1 MPDAIAPKVRS
12 VENMVARARA
22 AAQREPGS
30 GACLTCKTVLW
41 VSFFFDGTGNNRK
54 QDFPVKHSNVAALF
68 DAHLEDEVNGIRP
81 FYYEGIGTPFEF
93 KERHEVI
100 REKFVSRSGVRHI
113 NHEKNGYKESESRI
127 NSGFGGGLEQRLEKA
142 LFQLE
147 EYIAEMR
154 SRRKVEEI
162 NLAAFGFSRGATTAR
177 AFMHWLKAHSKV
189 KDAGASLLWDG
200 IALKVRFL
208 GLFDTVESVGGA
220 GKNTRPEV
228 VKTRIPAFVEKC
240 THLVAA
246 HEMRQAFPLTVLATQ
261 RFANVVY
268 PGAHADVGGG
278 YGPADQGRVNWL
290 ARLALLQM
298 LDEARGAGLKMKSL
312 GEMRADDQRW
322 ARLYKP
328 SYDVPAAVHKAF
340 NEYQQHVAT
349 PAGPIAQVM
358 ESHCK
363 LYRAWI
369 DAGLALED
377 VAQKRKAWASD
388 YERREQ
394 LARMHSLRIDTARTA
409 AGLSGKY
416 IQRGSVP
423 PAVEHLFEHYVHD
436 SFEHFSA
443 LGNTLQY
450 DMSIADYYTNRILLN
465 PQG

>member
-1 MPDAIAPKVRS
+1 
-12 VENMVARARA
+12 
-22 AAQREPGS
+22 
-30 GACLTCKTVLW
+30 
-41 VSFFFDGTGNNRK
+41 
-54 QDFPVKHSNVAALF
+54 
-68 DAHLEDEVNGIRP
+68 LE
-81 FYYEGIGTPFEF
+81 Y
-93 KERHEVI
+93 
-100 REKFVSRSGVRHI
+100 
-113 NHEKNGYKESESRI
+113 
-127 NSGFGGGLEQRLEKA
+127 
-142 LFQLE
+142 
-147 EYIAEMR
+147 YIAEMR
-154 SRRKVEEI
+154 SQRKVEEI

-208 GLFDTVESVGGA
+208 GLFDTVESVGFP

-298 LDEARGAGLKMKSL
+298 LDEARGAGLKMMSL
-312 GEMRADDQRW
+312 GEMRAHRDW
-322 ARLYKP
+322 GKKYKP
-328 SYDVPAAVHKAF
+328 SYDVPAAAHKAF
-340 NEYQQHVAT
+340 NEYQRHVAT

-358 ESHCK
+358 ESHSS

-377 VAQKRKAWASD
+377 VSEKRKAWASD
-388 YERREQ
+388 PERRKQ
-394 LARMHSLRIDTARTA
+394 LDQMHTLRIRTARTG
-409 AGLSGKY
+409 AGLSGD

-436 SFEHFSA
+436 SFEHFVIRF
-443 LGNTLQY
+443 GRRQY
-450 DMSIADYYTNRILLN
+450 DMNIADYYTNRVLLN

>member
-68 DAHLEDEVNGIRP
+68 DAHMEDEDNGVMP

-100 REKFVSRSGVRHI
+100 RQQYVTRGGVRHVTY
-113 NHEKNGYKESESRI
+113 EKNGHKESESLI

-154 SRRKVEEI
+154 RQRKVEEI

-189 KDAGASLLWDG
+189 RDAGSSLLWDG
-200 IALKVRFL
+200 ITLKVRFL

-246 HEMRQAFPLTVLATQ
+246 HELRKAFPLTVLATQ

-312 GEMRADDQRW
+312 GEMRADQLW
-322 ARLYKP
+322 ARRYQP

-340 NEYQQHVAT
+340 NEYQRHVAT

-377 VAQKRKAWASD
+377 VSEKRKAWKSD
-388 YERREQ
+388 PERRKQ
-394 LARMHSLRIDTARTA
+394 LVRMQDLRIDTARTA
-409 AGLSGKY
+409 AGLSGEY

-436 SFEHFSA
+436 SFEHFSMI
-443 LGNTLQY
+443 GNTLQS
-450 DMSIADYYTNRILLN
+450 DLSVADYYTNRILLN

>member
-22 AAQREPGS
+22 AAQYEPGS

-41 VSFFFDGTGNNRK
+41 VSFFFDGTGNNRT

-68 DAHLEDEVNGIRP
+68 DAHMEDRDNGIRP

-93 KERHEVI
+93 RQRHETKIVP
-100 REKFVSRSGVRHI
+100 RVGVV
-113 NHEKNGYKESESRI
+113 NVNGYKESESTIRK
-127 NSGFGGGLEQRLEKA
+127 GFGGGLEQRLEKA
-142 LFQLE
+142 LFELE
-147 EYIAEMR
+147 SYITEMR
-154 SRRKVEEI
+154 SQRKVEEI

-189 KDAGASLLWDG
+189 RDAGSSLLWDG
-200 IALKVRFL
+200 ITLKVRFL

-278 YGPADQGRVNWL
+278 YGPAEQGRVNWL

-298 LDEARGAGLKMKSL
+298 LDEARGAGLKMMSL
-312 GEMRADDQRW
+312 GEMRADQRW
-322 ARLYKP
+322 AGLYKP

-340 NEYQQHVAT
+340 NEYQRHVAT
-349 PAGPIAQVM
+349 PAGPIGQVM

-377 VAQKRKAWASD
+377 VSEKRKAWKSD
-388 YERREQ
+388 SERRKQ
-394 LARMHSLRIDTARTA
+394 LARMHILRINTARTA
-409 AGLSGKY
+409 AGLSGEY

-436 SFEHFSA
+436 SFEHFSMI
-443 LGNTLQY
+443 GNTLQS
-450 DMSIADYYTNRILLN
+450 DVSFADYYTNRILLN